1 MKLALWKKCLFLYGI
16 FCLLSFLIIPA
27 TLKNASRY
35 YVTEHMAR
43 LLYRDAYRISTDFC
57 VQNYAKTR
65 SFFSDTY
72 DLLVSSSTHRGSV
85 VFLLDTDGTIL
96 FDTSKDL
103 DISAEVEVLRTFNPG
118 ELTGNYYQ
126 TGDFFGYF
134 DRPVLSVV
142 TPVISTYSV
151 RGYVAVHY
159 DLKALETEANEILNI
174 SYIALLLILLFSLI
188 LLLGFVFLI
197 YRPLKRLN
205 HAADEYATGNF
216 NYTFEINTKDELDYL
231 GISLQFL
238 ADQVNKAGEAQ
249 RRFVSN
255 ISHDLRSPLTSIKG
269 YAEAI
274 LDGTIPPEK
283 QDHYLNI
290 VVTEADRLN
299 KLTRSLLTLNTFDD
313 KGSLIE
319 MMVFDINDMI
329 KTTLETFEG
338 ACREKNIRFSFTMDE
353 PEQFVYADHDKI
365 QQVFYNLIDNAI
377 KFSFPNST
385 IYVETSL
392 LHQKVFVSV
401 KDTGIGI
408 PQEGLVRIWDRF
420 YKSDLSRGKDK
431 KGTGLGLAISKEIIQ
446 AHGEHINVVSTENVG
461 TEFTFTLQSFEDD

>member
-1 MKLALWKKCLFLYGI
+1 MKLALWKKCVFLYGI
-16 FCLLSFLIIPA
+16 FCILSFLIIPVFITNSSRNYA
-27 TLKNASRY
+27 TER
-35 YVTEHMAR
+35 MAK
-43 LLYRDAYRISTDFC
+43 LLYRDAYRLSTDYYT
-57 VQNYAKTR
+57 QNYVKSR

-72 DLLVSSSTHRGSV
+72 DALVSSALNRDSV
-85 VFLLDTDGTIL
+85 IFLLDTDGTIL
-96 FDTSKDL
+96 FDTSKDR
-103 DISAEVEVLRTFNPG
+103 DVAAEVEVLTAFNPG
-118 ELTGNYYQ
+118 ELTGSYYQ
-126 TGDFFGYF
+126 TGSFFGYF
-134 DRPVLSVV
+134 EQPVLSVV

-159 DLKALETEANEILNI
+159 DLAALEEEANDILNI
-174 SYIALLLILLFSLI
+174 SYVTLILI
-188 LLLGFVFLI
+188 LLLSFVLPLGFYFLI
-197 YRPLKRLN
+197 YRPLQRLTR
-205 HAADEYATGNF
+205 AADEYATGNF
-216 NYTFEINTKDELDYL
+216 NYTFETNTKDELDYL
-231 GISLQFL
+231 GVSLQFL

-329 KTTLETFEG
+329 KSTLETFEG
-338 ACREKNIRFSFTMDE
+338 VCIEKSITFSFTVDE
-353 PEQFVYADHDKI
+353 AEQLVYADHDKI

-377 KFSFPNST
+377 KFSHPNST
-385 IYVETSL
+385 IYIDTAL
-392 LHQKVFVSV
+392 RHQKIFVSV

-408 PQEGLVRIWDRF
+408 PQESLARIWDRF

-431 KGTGLGLAISKEIIQ
+431 KGTGLGLAISREIIQ

-461 TEFTFTLQSFEDD
+461 TEFTFTLQSFQDE